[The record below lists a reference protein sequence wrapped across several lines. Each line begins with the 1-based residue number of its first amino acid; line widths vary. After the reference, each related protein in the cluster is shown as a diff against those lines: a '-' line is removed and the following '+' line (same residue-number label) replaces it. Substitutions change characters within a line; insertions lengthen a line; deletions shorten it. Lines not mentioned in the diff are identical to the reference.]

1 MVCSPV
7 GGGPSQIAFNSDGTI
22 LVVAVKGQLP
32 QDLNNPTG
40 KMQPGFLATYSIKEG
55 VLAEEAVKTPV
66 GVPFSIAEDK
76 TDKDV
81 YFMADVTT
89 GYAAIR
95 APFDNVTRVEQ
106 GIIPLQQA
114 VR

>member
-7 GGGPSQIAFNSDGTI
+7 GGGPSQIAFNSDGTTLI
-22 LVVAVKGQLP
+22 VAVKGQVP
-32 QDLNNPTG
+32 HDLNNPTG
-40 KMQPGFLATYSIKEG
+40 KLQPGFLATYSIKEG
-55 VLAEEAVKTPV
+55 VLADEAVKTPV
-66 GVPFSIAEDK
+66 GIPFSIAEDK
-76 TDKDV
+76 NDKDV

-95 APFDNVTRVEQ
+95 APFDNLTGVEQ
-106 GIIPLQQA
+106 GIIPLEQA